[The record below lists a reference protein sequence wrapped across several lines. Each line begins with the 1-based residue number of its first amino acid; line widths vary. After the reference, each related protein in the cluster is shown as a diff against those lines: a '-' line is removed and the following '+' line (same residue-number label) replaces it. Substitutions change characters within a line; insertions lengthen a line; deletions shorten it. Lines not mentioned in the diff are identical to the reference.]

1 MQALDDYQRQELQ
14 AITKKKK
21 KKEGSNTESKNSV
34 AATEGGVVLVS
45 V

>member
-1 MQALDDYQRQELQ
+1 MIIRDKSFKQLP
-14 AITKKKK
+14 KKKK

-34 AATEGGVVLVS
+34 AATEGGVILVS